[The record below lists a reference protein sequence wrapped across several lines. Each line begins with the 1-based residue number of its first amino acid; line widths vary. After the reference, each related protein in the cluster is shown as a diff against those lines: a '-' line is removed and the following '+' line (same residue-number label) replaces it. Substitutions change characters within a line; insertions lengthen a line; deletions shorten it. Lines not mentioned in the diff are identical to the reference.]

1 MRKRRT
7 NLGYFISEG
16 FHSIFSHGLMSFA
29 AVCMIVACLIIMGSF
44 SLLALNADQVMSRLE
59 SENVFYAYIDEN
71 YTDEQIT
78 ELEAKVKQIDNV
90 ASVEFVSREQA
101 KEEYLGGRTE
111 EMFVNMPDEV
121 FRDRL
126 VIHVYDLEK
135 FSQTVEAVS
144 ALEGVAEHRA
154 EQDLTDA
161 FITVRNVAT
170 AVAGILIG
178 ILAAISL
185 FIIANTVRLAAFA
198 RREEIAIMKMCGA
211 SDSFIRWPFVIEG
224 MLLGLFGALLAFFAQ
239 WGIYAGVYKAVMTSS
254 AATIVIPVTFGAV
267 WYWVLGVFALA
278 GVLIGV
284 CGSGLA
290 IRRFLRV

>member
-44 SLLALNADQVMSRLE
+44 SLLALNADQVMSQLE

-101 KEEYLGGRTE
+101 KEEYLAGRTE
-111 EMFVNMPDEV
+111 ERYVNMPDEV

>member
-1 MRKRRT
+1 MKRRRL
-7 NLGYFISEG
+7 NIGYFISEG

-44 SLLALNADQVMSRLE
+44 TLLAANADKLMSQLE

-71 YTDEQIT
+71 YTDEQIAQ
-78 ELEAKVKQIDNV
+78 LERQVKDIDNV
-90 ASVEFVSREQA
+90 STVEFVSREQA
-101 KEEYLGGRTE
+101 KEEYLDGRTE

-126 VIHVYDLEK
+126 VIHVVDLEQ
-135 FSQTVEAVS
+135 FSQTVYQVA
-144 ALEGVAEHRA
+144 ALDGVADYRA

-161 FITVRNVAT
+161 FITARNVAT
-170 AVAGILIG
+170 AVATVLIA
-178 ILAAISL
+178 ILAAVSL

-211 SDSFIRWPFVIEG
+211 SDGFIRWPFVIEG
-224 MLLGLFGALLAFFAQ
+224 VLLGLFGALLAFFAQ
-239 WGIYAGVYKAVMTSS
+239 WGIYAGVYEAVMSSS
-254 AATIVIPVTFGAV
+254 ASSMVIPVTFQSI
-267 WYWVLGVFALA
+267 WYWVLGSFALA
-278 GVLIGV
+278 GTLIGV

>member
-1 MRKRRT
+1 MRKGRT

-16 FHSIFSHGLMSFA
+16 FQSIFSHGLMSFA

-44 SLLALNADQVMSRLE
+44 SLLALNADQVMSQLE

-239 WGIYAGVYKAVMTSS
+239 WGIYAGVYEAVMTSS

>member
-1 MRKRRT
+1 MKRRQT

-44 SLLALNADQVMSRLE
+44 TLLALNADQVMSQLE
-59 SENVFYAYIDEN
+59 DENVFYAYIDEN

-101 KEEYLGGRTE
+101 KEEYLAGQT
-111 EMFVNMPDEV
+111 NKLYIDMPDEV

-126 VIHVYDLEK
+126 VIHVNDLEQ

>member
-44 SLLALNADQVMSRLE
+44 SLLALNADQVMSQLE

-71 YTDEQIT
+71 YIDEQIT

>member
-44 SLLALNADQVMSRLE
+44 TLLALNADQVMSQLE
-59 SENVFYAYIDEN
+59 DENVFYAYIDEN
-71 YTDEQIT
+71 YTEEQIAD
-78 ELEAKVKQIDNV
+78 LEEQVKQIDNV
-90 ASVEFVSREQA
+90 SSVEFVSREQA
-101 KEEYLGGRTE
+101 KEEYLEGQTNE
-111 EMFVNMPDEV
+111 LYINMPDEV

-126 VIHVYDLEK
+126 VIHVYDLEQ
-135 FSQTVEAVS
+135 FSQTVDAVS
-144 ALEGVAEHRA
+144 ALEGVAEQRA

-170 AVAGILIG
+170 AVAGILIA

-224 MLLGLFGALLAFFAQ
+224 LLLGLFGALLAFFAQ

-254 AATIVIPVTFGAV
+254 AATVVIPVTFTSV
-267 WYWVLGVFALA
+267 WHWVLGVFALA

>member
-1 MRKRRT
+1 MKRRQT
-7 NLGYFISEG
+7 NLGYFFSEG

-44 SLLALNADQVMSRLE
+44 TLLAANAEQVMSQLE

-78 ELEAKVKQIDNV
+78 ELENQVKQIDNV
-90 ASVEFVSREQA
+90 SSVEFVSREQA
-101 KEEYLGGRTE
+101 KEEYLAGQTNE
-111 EMFVNMPDEV
+111 LYVNMPDEV

-135 FSQTVEAVS
+135 FAQTVDQVC
-144 ALEGVAEHRA
+144 ALDGVADHRA

-161 FITVRNVAT
+161 FITARNVAT
-170 AVAGILIG
+170 AVAGVLIA
-178 ILAAISL
+178 ILAAVSL
-185 FIIANTVRLAAFA
+185 FIISNTVRLAAFA

-224 MLLGLFGALLAFFAQ
+224 LLLGLFGALLAFFAQ
-239 WGIYAGVYKAVMTSS
+239 WGIYAGVYEAVMSSS
-254 AATIVIPVTFGAV
+254 ASTIVIPVTFGSI
-267 WYWVLGVFALA
+267 WYWVLGIFALA

>member
-44 SLLALNADQVMSRLE
+44 SLLALNADQVMSQLE

-135 FSQTVEAVS
+135 FSQTVDEVS
-144 ALEGVAEHRA
+144 TLEGVADHRA

>member
-1 MRKRRT
+1 MKRRRL
-7 NLGYFISEG
+7 NIGYFVSEG

-44 SLLALNADQVMSRLE
+44 ALLAVNADQVMSQLE

-71 YTDEQIT
+71 YNEEQVAA
-78 ELEAKVKQIDNV
+78 LEQQVKSMDNV
-90 ASVEFVSREQA
+90 ASVDYVSREQA
-101 KEEYLGGRTE
+101 KEEYLAGQTGE
-111 EMFVNMPDEV
+111 LYMNMPDEV

-126 VIHVYDLEK
+126 VIHVVDLEK
-135 FSQTVEAVS
+135 FSQTVQQVT
-144 ALEGVAEHRA
+144 ALEGIAEHRA

-161 FITVRNVAT
+161 FIMVRNVAT
-170 AVAGILIG
+170 AVAGVLVA
-178 ILAAISL
+178 ILAAVSL

-211 SDSFIRWPFVIEG
+211 SDGFIRWPFVIEG
-224 MLLGLFGALLAFFAQ
+224 ILLGLFGAVLAFFAQ
-239 WGIYAGVYKAVMTSS
+239 WGIYTGVYEAVLSSS
-254 AATIVIPVTFGAV
+254 AATFVIPVTFDLV
-267 WYWVLGVFALA
+267 WYWVLGIFALA
-278 GVLIGV
+278 GVIIGV

>member
-16 FHSIFSHGLMSFA
+16 FHGIFSHGLMSFA

-44 SLLALNADQVMSRLE
+44 SLLALNADQVMSQLE

-135 FSQTVEAVS
+135 FSQTVDEVS
-144 ALEGVAEHRA
+144 ALEGVADHRA

>member
-44 SLLALNADQVMSRLE
+44 SLLALNADQVMSQLE

-126 VIHVYDLEK
+126 VIHVYDLEQ
-135 FSQTVEAVS
+135 FSQTVDEVS
-144 ALEGVAEHRA
+144 ALEGVADHRA

>member
-1 MRKRRT
+1 M
-7 NLGYFISEG
+7 
-16 FHSIFSHGLMSFA
+16 
-29 AVCMIVACLIIMGSF
+29 
-44 SLLALNADQVMSRLE
+44 
-59 SENVFYAYIDEN
+59 
-71 YTDEQIT
+71 
-78 ELEAKVKQIDNV
+78 

>member
-44 SLLALNADQVMSRLE
+44 SLLALNADQVMSQLE

-90 ASVEFVSREQA
+90 ASVEFISREQA
-101 KEEYLGGRTE
+101 KEEYLAGRTE
-111 EMFVNMPDEV
+111 EMYVNMPDEV

-135 FSQTVEAVS
+135 FSQTVDEVS

>member
-1 MRKRRT
+1 MKRRQT

-44 SLLALNADQVMSRLE
+44 TLLALNADQVMSQLE
-59 SENVFYAYIDEN
+59 DENVFYAYIDEN

-101 KEEYLGGRTE
+101 KEEYLAGQT
-111 EMFVNMPDEV
+111 NKLYIDMPDEV

-126 VIHVYDLEK
+126 VIHVNDLEQ

-170 AVAGILIG
+170 AVAGVLIA

>member
-44 SLLALNADQVMSRLE
+44 SLLALNADQVMSQLE

-135 FSQTVEAVS
+135 FSQTVDEVS
-144 ALEGVAEHRA
+144 ALEGVADHRA

-178 ILAAISL
+178 ILAAISR
-185 FIIANTVRLAAFA
+185 FSIANTVRLAAFA

>member
-44 SLLALNADQVMSRLE
+44 SLLALNADQVMSQLE

>member
-44 SLLALNADQVMSRLE
+44 SLLALNADQVMSQLE

-254 AATIVIPVTFGAV
+254 ASTIVIPVTFGAV

>member
-44 SLLALNADQVMSRLE
+44 SLLALNADQVMSQLE

-239 WGIYAGVYKAVMTSS
+239 WGIYAGVYEAVMTSS

>member
-1 MRKRRT
+1 MKRRQT
-7 NLGYFISEG
+7 NLGYFVSEG

-44 SLLALNADQVMSRLE
+44 TLLALNADQVMSQLE
-59 SENVFYAYIDEN
+59 DENVFYAYIDET
-71 YTDEQIT
+71 YTDEQIS
-78 ELEAKVKQIDNV
+78 ELEAQVKQIDNV
-90 ASVEFVSREQA
+90 ASVEFISREQA
-101 KEEYLGGRTE
+101 KEEYLAGQTNE
-111 EMFVNMPDEV
+111 LYIDMPDEV

-126 VIHVYDLEK
+126 VIHVNDLEK

-161 FITVRNVAT
+161 FIAVRNVAT
-170 AVAGILIG
+170 AVAGILIA

-224 MLLGLFGALLAFFAQ
+224 MLLGLLGALLAFFAQ

-254 AATIVIPVTFGAV
+254 AATIVIPVTFGSV
-267 WYWVLGVFALA
+267 WYCVLGVFTLA

>member
-44 SLLALNADQVMSRLE
+44 SLLALNADQVMSQLE

-90 ASVEFVSREQA
+90 ASVESVSREQA

>member
-44 SLLALNADQVMSRLE
+44 SLLALNADQVMSQLE

-90 ASVEFVSREQA
+90 ASVEFISREQA

-135 FSQTVEAVS
+135 FSQTVDEVS
-144 ALEGVAEHRA
+144 ALEGVADHRA

-254 AATIVIPVTFGAV
+254 AATIVIPVTFGSV
-267 WYWVLGVFALA
+267 WYWVLGVFTLA

>member
-44 SLLALNADQVMSRLE
+44 SLLALNADQVMSQLE

-90 ASVEFVSREQA
+90 ASVEFISREQA
-101 KEEYLGGRTE
+101 KEEYLAGRTE
-111 EMFVNMPDEV
+111 EMYVNMPDEV

>member
-29 AVCMIVACLIIMGSF
+29 AVCMIVTCLIIMGSF
-44 SLLALNADQVMSRLE
+44 SLLALNADQVMSQLE

-135 FSQTVEAVS
+135 FSQTVDEVS
-144 ALEGVAEHRA
+144 ALEGVADHRA

>member
-44 SLLALNADQVMSRLE
+44 SLLALNADQVMSQLE

-211 SDSFIRWPFVIEG
+211 TDGFIRWPFVIEG

>member
-44 SLLALNADQVMSRLE
+44 SLLALNADQVMSQLE

-135 FSQTVEAVS
+135 FSQTVDEVS
-144 ALEGVAEHRA
+144 ALEGVADHRA

-267 WYWVLGVFALA
+267 WYWVLGVFTLA

>member
-44 SLLALNADQVMSRLE
+44 SLLALNADQVMSQLE

-135 FSQTVEAVS
+135 FSQTVDEVS
-144 ALEGVAEHRA
+144 ALEGVADHRA

-239 WGIYAGVYKAVMTSS
+239 WGIYAGVYEAVMTSS
-254 AATIVIPVTFGAV
+254 ASTIVIPVTFGAV

>member
-16 FHSIFSHGLMSFA
+16 FHSIFSHGLLSFA

-44 SLLALNADQVMSRLE
+44 SLLALNADQVMSQLE

-135 FSQTVEAVS
+135 FSQTVDEVS
-144 ALEGVAEHRA
+144 ALEGVADHRA

-290 IRRFLRV
+290 IRRCLRV

>member
-44 SLLALNADQVMSRLE
+44 SLLALNADQVMSQLE

-198 RREEIAIMKMCGA
+198 RREEIAIMKICGA

>member
-1 MRKRRT
+1 MKRRQT

-44 SLLALNADQVMSRLE
+44 TLLAANADKVMSQLE

-71 YTDEQIT
+71 YTDEQIAD
-78 ELEAKVKQIDNV
+78 LEAKVKQIDNV
-90 ASVEFVSREQA
+90 SSVEFVSREQA
-101 KEEYLGGRTE
+101 KEEYLDGQTNE
-111 EMFVNMPDEV
+111 LYVDMPDEV

-135 FSQTVEAVS
+135 FSQTVDAVS
-144 ALEGVAEHRA
+144 ALDGVADHRA

-161 FITVRNVAT
+161 FITARNVAT
-170 AVAGILIG
+170 AVAGVLIA
-178 ILAAISL
+178 ILAAVSL
-185 FIIANTVRLAAFA
+185 FIISNTVRLAAFA

-211 SDSFIRWPFVIEG
+211 SDSFIRWPFVVEG
-224 MLLGLFGALLAFFAQ
+224 VLLGLCGAVVAFFAQ
-239 WGIYAGVYKAVMTSS
+239 WGIYAGVYEAVMSSS
-254 AATIVIPVTFGAV
+254 ASTIVIPVTFGSV
-267 WYWVLGVFALA
+267 WGWVLGVFTLA

>member
-44 SLLALNADQVMSRLE
+44 SLLALNADQVMSQLE

-267 WYWVLGVFALA
+267 WYWVLGIFALA

>member
-44 SLLALNADQVMSRLE
+44 SLLALNADQVMSQLE

-78 ELEAKVKQIDNV
+78 ELEDKVKQVDNV
-90 ASVEFVSREQA
+90 ASGEFVSREQA

-239 WGIYAGVYKAVMTSS
+239 WGIYAGVYEAVMTSS
-254 AATIVIPVTFGAV
+254 ASTIVIPVTFGAV

>member
-44 SLLALNADQVMSRLE
+44 SLLALNADQVMSQLE

-198 RREEIAIMKMCGA
+198 RREEIAVMKMCGA

-224 MLLGLFGALLAFFAQ
+224 MLLGLFGALVAFFAQ

>member
-44 SLLALNADQVMSRLE
+44 SLLALNADQVMSQLE

-135 FSQTVEAVS
+135 FSQTVDEVS
-144 ALEGVAEHRA
+144 ALEGVAKHRA

>member
-44 SLLALNADQVMSRLE
+44 SLLALNADQVMSQLE

-78 ELEAKVKQIDNV
+78 ELEDKVKQIDNV